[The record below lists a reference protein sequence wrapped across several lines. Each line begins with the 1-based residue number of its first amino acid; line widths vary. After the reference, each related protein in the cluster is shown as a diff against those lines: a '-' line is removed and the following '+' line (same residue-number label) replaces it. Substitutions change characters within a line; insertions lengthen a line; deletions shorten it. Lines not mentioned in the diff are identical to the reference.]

1 MSRRKRQEEE
11 PMTNDLEIAAAFAQ
25 IPPVVVGPRTTLAA
39 EEDGNEI
46 DVDSDDEAVEN
57 QAPTDATDPTD
68 LPAGDKDSRHPMA
81 AAQNADA
88 DDESDAESD
97 FDLTEALQNMED
109 PHEEDEDNEAATAT
123 GLTAARAAPQTTHE
137 IDAYHASVP
146 QVEAALGTSLQVP
159 DRLPQQA
166 TQPAGHVQ
174 HFMVEER
181 TLVVRSLPGL
191 PLEEGALLVLRQ
203 PPGPNTLPQWIPLGK
218 ILEVFGPVSQPMYS
232 IRLPE
237 PIPGEIPTGEA
248 EQASEDPWSAN
259 GRYTQLLQPALSS
272 SAPPLVVHYLPEQA
286 NIINAEWLLAHKP
299 RGSDASNV
307 HDEEVQHSA
316 EMDYSDDEQER
327 QARRSR
333 KGRGGRG
340 GAATTPRMP
349 LPPPHTAN
357 PTPVGFYA
365 SRLPP
370 GTAYSYLNPGGSTMP
385 AAPPPPEESD
395 TIYYD

>member
-11 PMTNDLEIAAAFAQ
+11 PLTNDLEVAAAFAQ
-25 IPPVVVGPRTTLAA
+25 IPPVGVGPRTTLVA

-46 DVDSDDEAVEN
+46 DVDSDDEEAVAEN
-57 QAPTDATDPTD
+57 LQPSDPTD
-68 LPAGDKDSRHPMA
+68 LPVGDKGSSTPTTSDPNA
-81 AAQNADA
+81 AYGE
-88 DDESDAESD
+88 ESDAESD

-109 PHEEDEDNEAATAT
+109 PHEEDEDNEAAAAT
-123 GLTAARAAPQTTHE
+123 GLTSARAAPQTTHE
-137 IDAYHASVP
+137 INAYHASVR

-203 PPGPNTLPQWIPLGK
+203 PPGPNSLPQWIPLGK

-237 PIPGEIPTGEA
+237 PIPGENPTSEA
-248 EQASEDPWSAN
+248 EQASEDPWCAN
-259 GRYTQLLQPALSS
+259 GRYTQLLRRPVSS
-272 SAPPLVVHYLPEQA
+272 SATPIVVHYLPQQA
-286 NIINAEWLLAHKP
+286 KIINAEWLLAHKP

-327 QARRSR
+327 QARRGR

-340 GAATTPRMP
+340 AAASPRMP

-357 PTPVGFYA
+357 PVGFYA

-370 GTAYSYLNPGGSTMP
+370 GTAYSYGNPGGSTMP
-385 AAPPPPEESD
+385 PPAAAPPPEESD